1 MAQSANL
8 SAFAN
13 NLNAQGSPVLPNV
26 FETTT
31 VSATAAT
38 GNVYFDVSTQSVLY
52 YTTAATGNWT
62 LNVRGNS
69 TTTLGS
75 IMAIG
80 QTVTIAFL
88 ATQGTTAYYQNG
100 FQIDGAVVTAK
111 WQGGTTPSTGNVSAI
126 DAYVFVII
134 KTGTSAYT
142 VLASQS
148 KFA

>member
-1 MAQSANL
+1 MAQSSNL

-13 NLNAQGSPVLPNV
+13 NLNAQGSPVLPNI

-38 GNVYFDVSTQSVLY
+38 TNVYFDVLTQSVLY
-52 YTTAATGNWT
+52 YTSNASGNWT

-75 IMAIG
+75 VMAIG

-88 ATQGTTAYYQNG
+88 VTQGSTGYSQSG
-100 FQIDGAVVTAK
+100 FQIDGVVITPK
-111 WQGGTTPSTGNVSAI
+111 WLTGTIPSASTNAI
-126 DAYVFVII
+126 DAYSIAII
-134 KTGTSAYT
+134 KTGSSSYT
-142 VLASQS
+142 ALISQS

>member
-13 NLNAQGSPVLPNV
+13 NLNAQGSPVLPNI

-38 GNVYFDVSTQSVLY
+38 GIVNFDVSTQSVLY
-52 YTTAATGNWT
+52 YTTAASANWT

-75 IMAIG
+75 IMSVG
-80 QTVTIAFL
+80 QSVTIAFL
-88 ATQGTTAYYQNG
+88 VTQGTTAYYQTG

-111 WQGGTTPSTGNVSAI
+111 WQGAVTPSFGNASGI
-126 DAYVFVII
+126 DAYVFSIV

-142 VLASQS
+142 VFASQT

>member
-1 MAQSANL
+1 MAQSSNL

-13 NLNAQGSPVLPNV
+13 NLNSLGSPVLPNI

-38 GNVYFDVSTQSVLY
+38 GNVYFDVFTQSVLY
-52 YTTAATGNWT
+52 YTTNASANWT

-75 IMAIG
+75 VMAIG

-88 ATQGTTAYYQNG
+88 VTQGSTGYTQTG
-100 FQIDGAVVTAK
+100 FQVDGAVITPK
-111 WQGGTTPSTGNVSAI
+111 WLTGTIPSASTNAI
-126 DAYVFVII
+126 DVYSIAII
-134 KTGTSAYT
+134 KTGSSSFTA
-142 VLASQS
+142 LISQS

>member
-1 MAQSANL
+1 MAQSSNL

-38 GNVYFDVSTQSVLY
+38 TNVYFDVATQSVLY
-52 YTTAATGNWT
+52 YTSNASGNWT

-75 IMAIG
+75 IMAVG

-88 ATQGTTAYYQNG
+88 VTQGATAYYQTG
-100 FQIDGAVVTAK
+100 FQIDGAVFTPK
-111 WQGGTTPSTGNVSAI
+111 WQGGTSIVSGNASAI
-126 DAYVFVII
+126 DAYVFSIV
-134 KTGTSAYT
+134 KTGSSTYT
-142 VLASQS
+142 VFGSQT

>member
-1 MAQSANL
+1 MAQSSNL

-31 VSATAAT
+31 ISATAA
-38 GNVYFDVSTQSVLY
+38 NADVNFDVSTQSVLY
-52 YTTAATGNWT
+52 YTTAASGNWI

-75 IMAIG
+75 IMAVG

-88 ATQGTTAYYQNG
+88 VTQGSTPYYQNG
-100 FQIDGAVVTAK
+100 FQIDSAVVTAK
-111 WQGGTTPSTGNVSAI
+111 WQGGIVPSSGNASSI
-126 DAYVFVII
+126 DTYVFVIT
-134 KTGTSAYT
+134 KTGSSTYN
-142 VLASQS
+142 VLASQT

>member
-13 NLNAQGSPVLPNV
+13 NVNAQGSPVLPNI

-31 VSATAAT
+31 VSATAASGT
-38 GNVYFDVSTQSVLY
+38 VNFDVSTQSVIY
-52 YTTAATGNWT
+52 YTTAASGNWT

-69 TTTLGS
+69 TTTLSS
-75 IMAIG
+75 IMAVG
-80 QTVTIAFL
+80 QSVTIAFL
-88 ATQGTTAYYQNG
+88 VNQGSSAYYQSG
-100 FQIDGAVVTAK
+100 FQIDSVVVTPK
-111 WQGGTTPSTGNVSAI
+111 WQGGTAASAGNASSV
-126 DAYVFVII
+126 DAYVFSIV

-142 VLASQS
+142 VFASQT